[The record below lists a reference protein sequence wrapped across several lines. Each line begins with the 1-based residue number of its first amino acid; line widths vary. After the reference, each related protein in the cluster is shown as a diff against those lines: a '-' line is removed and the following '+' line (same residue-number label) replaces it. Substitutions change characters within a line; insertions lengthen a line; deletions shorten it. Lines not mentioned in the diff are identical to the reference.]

1 MRMICLVALLWINHT
16 YAAPI
21 EAVSNLAA
29 ESMRAVSEGRVYLLY
44 VSRMACPYC
53 TQLEQGVLSPMLKN
67 DGYLPLVDLR
77 ELAWE
82 AEKVVDFDQQ
92 VRGAAEII
100 TRYKVMGT
108 PTLLFLGVQG
118 NELVSRITGYQSED
132 FYWYYFDE
140 AFENVW
146 IELEGR

>member
-1 MRMICLVALLWINHT
+1 
-16 YAAPI
+16 
-21 EAVSNLAA
+21 
-29 ESMRAVSEGRVYLLY
+29 
-44 VSRMACPYC
+44 
-53 TQLEQGVLSPMLKN
+53 MLKN

-118 NELVSRITGYQSED
+118 NELVS
-132 FYWYYFDE
+132 
-140 AFENVW
+140 
-146 IELEGR
+146 